1 MSTLKNIANFFIEG
15 GPFMVPLVLLSII
28 SVTFIIERGL
38 ALRRANVIADNLYRA
53 IFNLRIGQASSEIAS
68 LAAPG
73 RTTLARLVRIGL
85 EHLPWTKAENVEAVQ
100 TQARR
105 EVTRLERGLIV
116 LEITVG
122 IGPLLGLLGT
132 VSGLIVIFSTIGKGG
147 ADQNML
153 IAKGISEAL
162 YTTVAGLVVAIPSLI
177 ANSYYTKKIEAL
189 AVEMETICMDL
200 LTKLYLEAPKD

>member
-1 MSTLKNIANFFIEG
+1 MLNAISHFFIDG
-15 GPFMVPLVLLSII
+15 GIFMLPLTFLSIV
-28 SVTFIIERGL
+28 SVGFIIERGL
-38 ALRRANVIADNLYRA
+38 ALRRRNIISENLYRA
-53 IFNLRIGQASSEIAS
+53 IFNLRIGQSSSEIAS

-73 RTTLARLVRIGL
+73 RTTLARLVRTGL
-85 EHLPWTKAENVEAVQ
+85 EHLPWTRAENVEAIQ

-105 EVTRLERGLIV
+105 EITRLESGLIV

-132 VSGLIVIFSTIGKGG
+132 VSGLIGIFSTIGQGG
-147 ADQNML
+147 AGQNML

-177 ANSYYTKKIEAL
+177 ANSYYTKKIESMS
-189 AVEMETICMDL
+189 VEMETICMDL

>member
-1 MSTLKNIANFFIEG
+1 MFTAIFNFFTQG
-15 GPFMVPLVLLSII
+15 GFFMLPLVLLSLL
-28 SVTFIIERGL
+28 SLTFIIERGL
-38 ALRRANVIADNLYRA
+38 ALRRFHIIADNLYRA
-53 IFNLRIGQASSEIAS
+53 IFQLKIGQPTNEIAS

-73 RTTLARLVRIGL
+73 RTTLARLVRVCL
-85 EHLPWTKAENVEAVQ
+85 EHLPWSRSENVEAVQ

-105 EVTRLERGLIV
+105 EITRLEKGLII

-132 VSGLIVIFSTIGKGG
+132 VSGLITIFANINGTGG
-147 ADQNML
+147 GDNIML
-153 IAKGISEAL
+153 ARGISEAL

-177 ANSYYTKKIEAL
+177 AHSYYTRKIESL

-200 LTKLYLEAPKD
+200 VAKLYLEPSAN